1 MKFNQFL
8 ISISTLLMF
17 CCSTLAN
24 TTDCVDEYVLSQ
36 MQKKKIPGMS
46 IAIVKNGEIVKVKG
60 YGLANIELNVPATP
74 DTVYQSGSIAKTFT
88 ATLIMMLVERGKL
101 GLDDKINLYF
111 KEAPKTWQNITIRH
125 LLTHTSGIYGYT
137 NNPLNINFRLDYTDE
152 ELFKLIASK
161 PLDFQPGDKFNYS
174 NSGYVL
180 LGMIIKNVTGKHW
193 GDLAEEYIF
202 KPLDMK
208 TARIM
213 SEADIIP
220 NRAAGYRLVNGE
232 LKNQE
237 YVSPSL
243 NRVADGS
250 LYLTV
255 FDLAKW
261 DKALYTEKLLK
272 QSTLKQ
278 MWTLARLNN
287 GKTADGY
294 GIGWE
299 LEKLNN
305 HPVVFHC
312 GAWQGFR
319 GEIDRFINDK
329 LTIIFLDNRESG
341 QGFIGYGIAG
351 CYEPA
356 LVPTDPQEIEKI
368 KK

>member
-1 MKFNQFL
+1 MKFNRFV
-8 ISISTLLMF
+8 ISASILLTF
-17 CCSTLAN
+17 CCSILAN

-46 IAIVKNGEIVKVKG
+46 IAIIKNGEIVKVKG

-88 ATLIMMLVERGKL
+88 ATLIMMLVDRGKL

-111 KEAPKTWQNITIRH
+111 KKAPKIWQNITIRH
-125 LLTHTSGIYGYT
+125 LLTHTSGIINYDDDK
-137 NNPLNINFRLDYTDE
+137 NPLKINVRLDYTDE
-152 ELFKLIASK
+152 ALFKLIASK

-208 TARIM
+208 TARII

-237 YVSPSL
+237 YISPSL

-255 FDLAKW
+255 LDLA
-261 DKALYTEKLLK
+261 
-272 QSTLKQ
+272 
-278 MWTLARLNN
+278 
-287 GKTADGY
+287 
-294 GIGWE
+294 
-299 LEKLNN
+299 
-305 HPVVFHC
+305 
-312 GAWQGFR
+312 
-319 GEIDRFINDK
+319 
-329 LTIIFLDNRESG
+329 NRVS
-341 QGFIGYGIAG
+341 ICCPSRA
-351 CYEPA
+351 
-356 LVPTDPQEIEKI
+356 
-368 KK
+368 